1 MILSQ
6 TAFVLIGL
14 LVAAWTLAA
23 GWAILSARIKEKRLE
38 SGRRSARRLAR
49 MVDESPALPLLVR
62 ADGRI
67 EAPQRLAGWL
77 GLDTVP
83 QYLSELD
90 GGGIEGKGVNGLDPE
105 QLTELAEAVR
115 RTQKTAAP
123 FRMMVTPRG
132 SRRSLALRGHL
143 ADPQVSPGGAAL
155 VWVFDFSESESELV
169 KLRAEASRARTD
181 FAALVA
187 LIEAAP
193 MPMWFRGPDG
203 HLRLVNSA
211 YVAAV
216 GGENAETVVM
226 EGTELI
232 ESIDGVSAAQVAAS
246 AAERNVPAERLVAAT
261 VAGERRTLRVS
272 DLPLGDEGVAG
283 YAVDVEEMEELSR
296 TLRAYREAQ
305 RSMLDQLSA
314 GVAQFDARR
323 QLTFA
328 NQPFQ
333 RIFALTPASVG
344 DTPLFERVLDMARDG
359 KRVPEARDF
368 PAWRREKTEWFSASE
383 AQEEAWAL
391 SDGTHLRVIAQP
403 MPDGGLLVIS
413 EDRTEQLRLSS
424 ARDTL
429 LRTRTATFDSLF
441 ESLAIFAPDGR
452 MQLWNRRF
460 AADWGLDNEFLDTH
474 PHIEALLERIDRR
487 LKRTGQAKHVGDV
500 VRAATLDRRQTGG
513 RVLLADGRTLEFAG
527 VPLPDGNGLLTVLD
541 ITDSQ
546 NAEDTLRERNAALV
560 EADGVKTR
568 FLANMSYELRTP
580 LTSIGGFTE
589 LLQAGLGGDLNDQ
602 GREYIAAILQSVER
616 LGEQIESVLDL
627 SQSEAGLLPLAEEQ
641 IELMPFVT
649 RIVEER
655 VQRINEAG
663 INLDLRGDKGSG
675 EVTGDPRRL
684 GRAVGHLLDNAIA
697 ATPKGG
703 RILIELTRQQAKGGD
718 VARIVISDNGPG
730 MDSTQLARALG
741 GIRVGAASKNGER
754 RQGLGLPLARQLIEA
769 HGGRFELVSEPEQ
782 GTAAIIELR

>member
-38 SGRRSARRLAR
+38 SGRRNARRLAR

-333 RIFALTPASVG
+333 RIFALTPA
-344 DTPLFERVLDMARDG
+344 
-359 KRVPEARDF
+359 
-368 PAWRREKTEWFSASE
+368 
-383 AQEEAWAL
+383 
-391 SDGTHLRVIAQP
+391 
-403 MPDGGLLVIS
+403 
-413 EDRTEQLRLSS
+413 
-424 ARDTL
+424 
-429 LRTRTATFDSLF
+429 
-441 ESLAIFAPDGR
+441 
-452 MQLWNRRF
+452 
-460 AADWGLDNEFLDTH
+460 
-474 PHIEALLERIDRR
+474 
-487 LKRTGQAKHVGDV
+487 
-500 VRAATLDRRQTGG
+500 
-513 RVLLADGRTLEFAG
+513 
-527 VPLPDGNGLLTVLD
+527 
-541 ITDSQ
+541 
-546 NAEDTLRERNAALV
+546 
-560 EADGVKTR
+560 
-568 FLANMSYELRTP
+568 
-580 LTSIGGFTE
+580 
-589 LLQAGLGGDLNDQ
+589 
-602 GREYIAAILQSVER
+602 
-616 LGEQIESVLDL
+616 
-627 SQSEAGLLPLAEEQ
+627 
-641 IELMPFVT
+641 
-649 RIVEER
+649 
-655 VQRINEAG
+655 
-663 INLDLRGDKGSG
+663 
-675 EVTGDPRRL
+675 
-684 GRAVGHLLDNAIA
+684 
-697 ATPKGG
+697 
-703 RILIELTRQQAKGGD
+703 
-718 VARIVISDNGPG
+718 
-730 MDSTQLARALG
+730 
-741 GIRVGAASKNGER
+741 
-754 RQGLGLPLARQLIEA
+754 
-769 HGGRFELVSEPEQ
+769 
-782 GTAAIIELR
+782 